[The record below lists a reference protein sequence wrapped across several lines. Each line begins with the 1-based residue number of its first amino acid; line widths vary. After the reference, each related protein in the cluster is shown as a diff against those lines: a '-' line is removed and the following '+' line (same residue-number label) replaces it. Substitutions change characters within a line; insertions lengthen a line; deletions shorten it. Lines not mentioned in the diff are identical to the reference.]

1 MRIANGPKTLLAT
14 LALVG
19 AVVAAPAQSAVITI
33 INNNAAG
40 VGFNDPTPAAPV
52 GGNPG
57 TTVGQQR
64 LYVFQYAANIWGAL
78 LPSTVQIDV
87 VAQFATQACNATS
100 ATLGSAGPASISRD
114 FTGAPFPGHWYHAAE
129 ANRLAGVDLIP
140 APSVSPP
147 PQDINATF
155 NSALNG
161 SPTCLGGTGWY
172 YGVDGNEGA
181 NIELLPV
188 VLHELGHGLGFS
200 TSTSGTTGNY
210 NGGVFPT
217 IFDKFLYDAATGQ
230 HWDSGTTPAQRAAS
244 AISCGGLRWDG
255 PSVVS
260 QVGILGPRPNLHVN
274 SPVVTDMQVGEAAFG
289 NPLSAGSVT
298 GPVTLVND
306 GVAAPDLNDA
316 CEPLAPGSLTGQI
329 ALVNRGTCGF
339 IVKVKNCQDAGAI
352 AVIVADNAA
361 GCPPAGLGG
370 ADPTITI
377 PSVRV
382 TLTDGNALKLMVG
395 LNVTLNV
402 DPSLKA
408 GADLAGRFLMY
419 SPNPFVSGSS
429 VSHFDVSASPNLLME
444 PAINNNL
451 SSNVDVTLNQMAD
464 IGWLD
469 AATPIFVAPGHVFS
483 GADGVR
489 IEFYSGKALEGT
501 WTSYRR
507 VGMEEW
513 QAIGA
518 PEIVGR
524 GVLILKDS
532 NVVPGGTYEYRL
544 GAVDNN
550 TGEQT
555 YSEVVRVTVPTSST
569 FALEGAVPNP
579 AGRNLRVAYTL
590 GGVANSRIALYNVAG
605 RMLKSVDLTG
615 TGVGRHT
622 IDLGEGMDLAAGT
635 YFVKLQMGDKTQVK
649 PVVVAQ

>member
-1 MRIANGPKTLLAT
+1 MRIANGPRTTIVT
-14 LALVG
+14 LALLA
-19 AVVAAPAQSAVITI
+19 AVVTAPAHSATIVI

-64 LYVFQYAANIWGAL
+64 LFVFQYAANIWGAL

-87 VAQFATQACNATS
+87 VAQFAAQTCTATS
-100 ATLGSAGPASISRD
+100 AVLGSAGPASISRD
-114 FTGAPFPGHWYHAAE
+114 FPGAPFPAHWYHAAE
-129 ANRLAGVDLIP
+129 ANRLAGFDQVP

-161 SPTCLGGTGWY
+161 SATCLGGTGWY

-200 TSTSGTTGNY
+200 TSTSGSTGNY
-210 NGGVFPT
+210 NGGVYPT

-230 HWDSGTTPAQRAAS
+230 HWDNGTTPAQRAAS

-260 QVGILGPRPNLHVN
+260 QVGILGPRPNLHIN
-274 SPVVTDMQVGEAAFG
+274 APVPGDMQVGEAAFG
-289 NPLSAGSVT
+289 NPLSAGAVT

-382 TLTDGNALKLMVG
+382 TLPDGNALKLMVG
-395 LNVTLNV
+395 LNVTLSV
-402 DPSLKA
+402 DNSVKA
-408 GADLAGRFLMY
+408 GADAAGRFLMY
-419 SPNPFVSGSS
+419 SPVPFASGSS
-429 VSHFDVSASPNLLME
+429 VSHFDVSATPNLLME

-451 SSNVDVTLNQMAD
+451 SSSVDVTLNQMAD
-464 IGWLD
+464 IGWID
-469 AATPIFVAPGHVFS
+469 AATPIFVAPGHIQA
-483 GADGVR
+483 GNDGVR

-507 VGMEEW
+507 IGSEEW
-513 QAIGA
+513 AAIGA
-518 PEIVGR
+518 PEILGR

-532 NVVPGGTYEYRL
+532 NVVPGGTYQYRL
-544 GAVDNN
+544 GAIDNT
-550 TGEQT
+550 TGEQSF
-555 YSEVVRVTVPTSST
+555 SETVTVTVPVATT

-579 AGRNLRVAYTL
+579 AGKNLRVAYTL
-590 GGVANSRIALYNVAG
+590 GGVSSSRIALYNVAG
-605 RMLKSVDLTG
+605 RILKSVDLTG
-615 TGVGRHT
+615 RGVGRHT
-622 IDLGEGMDLAAGT
+622 IDLGEGISLASGR
-635 YFVKLQMGDKTQVK
+635 YFVKLVQGDRVLVK
-649 PVVVAQ
+649 PVVIAE